1 MNPYN
6 FKLPFNPWAPTP
18 AVVIDAA
25 EAAVYSSAA
34 PPETTGTCNTAI
46 KSYEYKNQC
55 RWSPP
60 GQLFLH

>member
-1 MNPYN
+1 MN
-6 FKLPFNPWAPTP
+6 
-18 AVVIDAA
+18 IDAA

-46 KSYEYKNQC
+46 KSYEYKNKC